1 LFVFKVEQ
9 LDKIDTVD
17 NAVTPWTRKSCVV
30 AGFRVFAYASKIAF
44 VALVVGTASPSKAC

>member
-1 LFVFKVEQ
+1 MFVFKVEQ